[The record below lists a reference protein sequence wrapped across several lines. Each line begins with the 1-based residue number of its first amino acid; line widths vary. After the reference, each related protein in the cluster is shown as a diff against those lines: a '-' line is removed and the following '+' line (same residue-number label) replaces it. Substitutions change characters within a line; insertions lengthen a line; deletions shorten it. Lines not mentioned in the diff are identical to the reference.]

1 MARGGRTKAREAP
14 ERRCL
19 LTGETGPKAGL
30 IRFVIGPDDVVVPDV
45 LGKLPGRGLYV
56 TADRAAL
63 QAAVKKR
70 AFARGARRAVTVPEG
85 LVETVEAALAR
96 RVIDLVSMARKAGNA
111 VCGFEKVKSWLEGGE
126 AAVLLQASDG
136 SPRGKTKLRPPEATG
151 LRIDVLTAAEMGRA
165 FGREIATHGALA
177 GGGLATRVVEEASRL
192 AGLRQGSGSPG
203 TAERDTTTT

>member
-19 LTGETGPKAGL
+19 VTGETGPKAGL

-85 LVETVEAALAR
+85 LVDTVEAALAR

-111 VCGFEKVKSWLEGGE
+111 VCGF
-126 AAVLLQASDG
+126 
-136 SPRGKTKLRPPEATG
+136 
-151 LRIDVLTAAEMGRA
+151 
-165 FGREIATHGALA
+165 
-177 GGGLATRVVEEASRL
+177 
-192 AGLRQGSGSPG
+192 
-203 TAERDTTTT
+203 